1 MFFLISGRV
10 KRLELEAQEIREHID
25 RTEGKERRDRI
36 AEIVKTMRAERNM
49 TRAEVLSVTRALE
62 MKMKIEDTIAA
73 RNRLRKELVAKKK
86 ESIDRTLYIEETLRE
101 GEIRTTTPRSLV
113 RRRIVRR
120 MHIAMQ
126 RQKNNFMICEWGCG
140 DWFRG
145 ECLTSLCNQL
155 SFFFAKLCLIGACL
169 CSFSQSGRNR

>member
-1 MFFLISGRV
+1 MLPLVLLTGRV

-36 AEIVKTMRAERNM
+36 AEMMKAMRQERNM
-49 TRAEVLSVTRALE
+49 TRAEVLSMTRALE

-86 ESIDRTLYIEETLRE
+86 ESMERTLHIEETLRD

-126 RQKNNFMICEWGCG
+126 RQQSNFMICEWGCG

-145 ECLTSLCNQL
+145 KWLDEC
-155 SFFFAKLCLIGACL
+155 
-169 CSFSQSGRNR
+169 